1 MHRALLCCLYDQITQ
16 ATPFLC
22 GKTAP
27 TGTTVDGAAVFNR
40 LLTAV
45 ASNPRKGPR
54 EYGMLALGAGEE
66 RWAQAFRESLLQG
79 AAAQRFSQAASSVKY
94 IQYEA
99 AQRAYYVPRVR
110 QAFPQLFTEAELR
123 TLTDWFGAINR
134 RALTVEWVDWMYA
147 VALARWPRGPY
158 ENQENGAGLLSVL
171 ISGGLEDPKLADAN
185 RMYLQQNPRG
195 WLNRFRNTDDA
206 LIYQPEWL
214 TNVLF
219 QAGYTG
225 QPANRNRELATVR

>member
-1 MHRALLCCLYDQITQ
+1 MRQDRANWHICRGRCRVQSSADGGGEQS
-16 ATPFLC
+16 AT
-22 GKTAP
+22 KAP
-27 TGTTVDGAAVFNR
+27 RVWNVGIGDRGGT
-40 LLTAV
+40 L
-45 ASNPRKGPR
+45 
-54 EYGMLALGAGEE
+54 
-66 RWAQAFRESLLQG
+66 AQAFRESLLQE

-171 ISGGLEDPKLADAN
+171 ISGGL
-185 RMYLQQNPRG
+185 RIRS
-195 WLNRFRNTDDA
+195 
-206 LIYQPEWL
+206 
-214 TNVLF
+214 
-219 QAGYTG
+219 
-225 QPANRNRELATVR
+225 